1 MGNLVSSIENATTLK
16 TNFDNEKKS
25 QDAALSL
32 ANGDVAVKQKLTVA
46 GTSTFNDD
54 IILANGKKLNG
65 IDVATLSTN
74 IGTLEKSVSGMNNAV
89 SGDFT
94 GKAISGA
101 SAVTASGAGTF
112 GSVTTTG
119 VGSFGSVKTSDVDIN
134 GNITSSTG
142 KSFITTAD
150 ATGIRFTNGLP
161 VTDAKYAYQTIDT
174 ATGNVTIAPG
184 GTGKTLTVGG
194 GTNKVTISDGGI
206 TATSVNPGAGLY
218 TGWYSYYIT
227 PSQVKYGTTTLTK
240 DSLTVPAVTASGA
253 VTAGSVTNSGALTNT
268 GALKIGGNKWLI
280 NEVVS
285 SDATKG
291 TRLCFGA
298 EDSAGKA
305 TYWTCM
311 NKDGNLE
318 RF

>member
-1 MGNLVSSIENATTLK
+1 MGNIVSSIETASTLK
-16 TNFDNEKKS
+16 STFDSEKKT
-25 QDAALSL
+25 QDTALNL
-32 ANGDVAVKQKLTVA
+32 ANGDTAVKQKLTVA

-54 IILANGKKLNG
+54 ITLAAGKKLNG

-74 IGTLEKSVSGMNNAV
+74 IGTLETSVKGMNTAI

-94 GKAISGA
+94 GKSITGA
-101 SAVTASGAGTF
+101 TAVTASGAGTF
-112 GSVTTTG
+112 GSVTSTG
-119 VGSFGSVKTSDVDIN
+119 AGTFGSVKTSNIDIN

-150 ATGIRFTNGLP
+150 ATGIKFTNGLP
-161 VTDAKYAYQTIDT
+161 TTDAKHAYQTIDT
-174 ATGNVTIAPG
+174 ETGDITIAPG
-184 GTGKTLTVGG
+184 TGKKVSVGG
-194 GTNKVTISDGGI
+194 GSNKVTMFDGVI
-206 TATSVNPGAGLY
+206 TASSINPGSGLY

-227 PSQVKYGTTTLTK
+227 PSQVKYGTTTLNK
-240 DSLTVPAVTASGA
+240 DSLTVPAVIASGA

-268 GALKIGGNKWLI
+268 GALKIGTSKWLI

-298 EDSAGKA
+298 EDSTGKA

-318 RF
+318 KF